1 VWSPSLFDA
10 RRAGR
15 VFLAPRGL
23 AGIGNGLPA
32 TIGAKLAA
40 PERQVVGYG
49 GDGAFILSLHELAT
63 MKEIGIKAVYVVSNN
78 QCYAYGRKIYEN
90 LNMPVISHDLGEFN
104 YADIARA
111 FGCFGV
117 RVEQAEE
124 IRGALEAARD
134 SGLPAVVE
142 VVTDIEFP
150 TRAAGF
156 VVKKQGG

>member
-1 VWSPSLFDA
+1 
-10 RRAGR
+10 

-32 TIGAKLAA
+32 TIGAKFAA
-40 PERQVVGYG
+40 PDSQIIGYG

-63 MKEIGIKAVYVVSNN
+63 MKQMHLNATYVVSNN

-90 LNMPVISHDLGEFN
+90 LGVPVISHDLGEFD
-104 YADIARA
+104 YAAIATA

-117 RVEQAEE
+117 RVQRPEH

-134 SGLPAVVE
+134 SGLPAIVE
-142 VVTDIEFP
+142 VLTTVEFP
-150 TRAAGF
+150 TRAVGI
-156 VVKKQGG
+156 VVE